1 MAPQLGSPASS
12 ASSCATRSSNKDR
25 QHRAKLQAYYVT
37 QEPFQIAH
45 LKEQQEREREEM
57 MQESARRDAVEVA
70 IAEEERQQ
78 ETSKYRVC
86 GSRRVAH

>member
-1 MAPQLGSPASS
+1 
-12 ASSCATRSSNKDR
+12 
-25 QHRAKLQAYYVT
+25 
-37 QEPFQIAH
+37 
-45 LKEQQEREREEM
+45 M